1 MTRRKMSLDQ
11 LATEAG
17 MDVDEALLRL
27 WDDGFPA
34 ATGRHYTFPKREA
47 SRARRSL
54 GLATRRELQSK
65 EYWMQTLGL
74 SSEHAFDKL
83 LLEDLQ
89 LVRPVDGRR
98 LRAKAIH
105 RLQAERRRRILAHD
119 PPPASPSV
127 DPKRPYEPLQWR
139 LVGHESDVVLLT
151 PDQVCAIHGRLVDD
165 FRETPDPLNP
175 PGVRSD
181 HLLESAVSR
190 PATAIRGHR
199 KYPTIEM
206 ATAAL
211 VHSLVHDH
219 PFHNGNK
226 RTALVAMLVSLDE
239 NGLMLT
245 CSEVEL
251 FRLVMHLAHHKLT
264 HGPRPE
270 LPDREVL
277 AVAGWLE
284 IHTRRVMKGDRPLA
298 WRRLKQ
304 LLAEYGCEFENPT
317 AGNRINILRTVQRPA
332 GLFRSKRWE
341 TLRTQTAYA
350 GDGTEAA
357 RNTVNKVRHDLELD
371 DEHGIDSATFYDN
384 QHVSQSE
391 FIHKYRKTLRRL
403 AKL

>member
-1 MTRRKMSLDQ
+1 
-11 LATEAG
+11 
-17 MDVDEALLRL
+17 MDVDETLLRL

-34 ATGRHYTFPKREA
+34 ATSREYTFPKREA

-54 GLATRRELQSK
+54 GLATRRQLQSK
-65 EYWMQTLGL
+65 QYWMQTLGL
-74 SSEHAFDKL
+74 SSEQELDQFL
-83 LLEDLQ
+83 EEDLRIT
-89 LVRPVDGRR
+89 RPADGRR

-105 RLQAERRRRILAHD
+105 RLQAESGRRAAARDR
-119 PPPASPSV
+119 PPSPARAAP
-127 DPKRPYEPLQWR
+127 PRPYEPLEWR
-139 LVGHESDVVLLT
+139 LVGREGDVVLLT
-151 PDQVCAIHGRLVDD
+151 PEQVCAIHGRLVDD
-165 FRETPDPLNP
+165 FRDTPDPLNP

-181 HLLESAVSR
+181 HLLESAISR
-190 PATAIRGHR
+190 PATAIGEHR

-245 CSEVEL
+245 CSEDEL
-251 FRLVMHLAHHKLT
+251 FRLVIHLAQHALT
-264 HGPRPE
+264 HGPRAE

-284 IHTRRVMKGDRPLA
+284 IHTRRVLKGDRPVA

-304 LLAEYGCEFENPT
+304 LLGEYGCEFENPT
-317 AGNRINILRTVQRPA
+317 AGNRINILRTVERRA
-332 GLFRSKRWE
+332 GLFRSKQSE
-341 TLRTQTAYA
+341 TLRTQTAWA

-357 RNTVNKVRHDLELD
+357 RNTVNKIRHDLELD